1 SDLSR
6 LLFSFLFFFLWGEL
20 DKMGSRWHAVCSEY
34 QAQSGG
40 RVVEIK
46 AESYAKNS
54 HCQKERET
62 GKARETGVEQIKKQA
77 L

>member
-1 SDLSR
+1 
-6 LLFSFLFFFLWGEL
+6 
-20 DKMGSRWHAVCSEY
+20 MGSRWHAVCSEY